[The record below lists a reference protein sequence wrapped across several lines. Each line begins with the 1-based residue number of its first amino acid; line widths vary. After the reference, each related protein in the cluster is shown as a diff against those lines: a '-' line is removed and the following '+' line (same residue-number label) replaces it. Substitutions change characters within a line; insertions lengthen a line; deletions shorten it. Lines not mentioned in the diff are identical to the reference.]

1 LKELLTD
8 EHKLYHLAFAESI
21 VDHKWDRVIF
31 AKNPP
36 QNKYCH
42 KSQMPLFTVCQHWL
56 KLHVLHYITMA
67 HHDRCICKRVTAL
80 AEKRGLPASTAG
92 ELWISHVCCKGMAIQ
107 ILEGWAGW
115 KA

>member
-1 LKELLTD
+1 
-8 EHKLYHLAFAESI
+8 
-21 VDHKWDRVIF
+21 
-31 AKNPP
+31 
-36 QNKYCH
+36 
-42 KSQMPLFTVCQHWL
+42 
-56 KLHVLHYITMA
+56 MA